1 MRARPPP
8 VNVQAEAA
16 LATASAEA
24 VALKAQVVATAEQ
37 LAEHRSAL
45 AAASSTA
52 GALAR
57 QAGMREQ
64 QVAALAGETA
74 RVQRECAALERE
86 FSRLR
91 EQRQQQGSPGEIG
104 NSCSTG
110 SGGISGDRGPPT
122 IVEYMRIKNTC
133 SEVSKHIADWQRKLE
148 VQQGRRLAAALR
160 SGR

>member
-8 VNVQAEAA
+8 FNVQAEAA
-16 LATASAEA
+16 LATALAEA

-86 FSRLR
+86 CIRLR
-91 EQRQQQGSPGEIG
+91 EQRQQQGSTDEIG

-110 SGGISGDRGPPT
+110 SGGISGGRSPPT
-122 IVEYMRIKNTC
+122 IVEYMRIKNAC
-133 SEVSKHIADWQRKLE
+133 SEVSKRIADWQRKLE
-148 VQQGRRLAAALR
+148 VQQGWHGAAALR
-160 SGR
+160 AGR